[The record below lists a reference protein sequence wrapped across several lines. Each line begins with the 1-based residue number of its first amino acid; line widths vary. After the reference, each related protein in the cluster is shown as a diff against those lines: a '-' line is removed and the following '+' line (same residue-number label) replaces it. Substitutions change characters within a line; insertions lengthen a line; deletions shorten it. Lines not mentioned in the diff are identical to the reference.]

1 MKTNY
6 PFIAFSFV
14 SFAVIIIPSLFVARG
29 IYGLLAFH
37 ARALLS
43 PITRKIAG
51 NVARRD
57 RPARAA
63 DPLESGLLK
72 NPIKMKS
79 RPLFMKKTR
88 VMVAFYFV
96 LYILIMIIFII
107 VVFSVLKGP
116 TIRDEPDVSGAIGNV
131 TGWLCS
137 GILISFLLAAG
148 AASLFRRARRHAL
161 LPGGEMMKNDSRPF
175 VLFLRS
181 FLNDEIKMK
190 ARAANGRIWPENW
203 VKITFEEV
211 VTDHVWR
218 YGPVLAIGK
227 PGDKLPPLGAARQ
240 YEPNETWQQTV
251 EQLMAKASMVVVVVG
266 RTEGVVWEIEKLVM
280 LKLTSKLVLLFPP
293 VPASDLRECWDKL
306 CRHLSETERLTL
318 PRDIDLERTR
328 ARVFPAGQAVHVL
341 EARKHDDWTYESV
354 LDAAASLCMA

>member
-1 MKTNY
+1 
-6 PFIAFSFV
+6 
-14 SFAVIIIPSLFVARG
+14 
-29 IYGLLAFH
+29 
-37 ARALLS
+37 
-43 PITRKIAG
+43 
-51 NVARRD
+51 
-57 RPARAA
+57 
-63 DPLESGLLK
+63 
-72 NPIKMKS
+72 
-79 RPLFMKKTR
+79 
-88 VMVAFYFV
+88 
-96 LYILIMIIFII
+96 
-107 VVFSVLKGP
+107 
-116 TIRDEPDVSGAIGNV
+116 
-131 TGWLCS
+131 
-137 GILISFLLAAG
+137 
-148 AASLFRRARRHAL
+148 
-161 LPGGEMMKNDSRPF
+161 MMKNDSRPF

-211 VTDHVWR
+211 VTDRVWR

-293 VPASDLRECWDKL
+293 VPASDLRKCWDKL

-328 ARVFPAGQAVHVL
+328 ALVFPAGRAVHVL

>member
-6 PFIAFSFV
+6 PFIAFIFV

-57 RPARAA
+57 RPARGA

-107 VVFSVLKGP
+107 AVFSVLKGDP
-116 TIRDEPDVSGAIGNV
+116 TIRDGADVSGAIGNV
-131 TGWLCS
+131 EDEAGWLCF

-148 AASLFRRARRHAL
+148 AASLFRRRGGMRCYRGAR
-161 LPGGEMMKNDSRPF
+161 
-175 VLFLRS
+175 
-181 FLNDEIKMK
+181 
-190 ARAANGRIWPENW
+190 
-203 VKITFEEV
+203 
-211 VTDHVWR
+211 
-218 YGPVLAIGK
+218 
-227 PGDKLPPLGAARQ
+227 
-240 YEPNETWQQTV
+240 
-251 EQLMAKASMVVVVVG
+251 
-266 RTEGVVWEIEKLVM
+266 
-280 LKLTSKLVLLFPP
+280 
-293 VPASDLRECWDKL
+293 
-306 CRHLSETERLTL
+306 
-318 PRDIDLERTR
+318 
-328 ARVFPAGQAVHVL
+328 
-341 EARKHDDWTYESV
+341 
-354 LDAAASLCMA
+354 